1 MSPLSVLIQ
10 SVRSNYFEHYLI
22 YFTRFTDLT
31 GYDGGFTLG
40 HFWFIAVL
48 IIISCLACGVIKLI
62 DGISRNNR
70 KIMLTI
76 NCFIII
82 VAIAVFDV
90 AFWGKRIPA
99 YLCVYLLGY
108 YLFSSQEFI
117 KKLVKVKIVFVF
129 VFVLSSMMNAIL
141 FVYIEDYA
149 LLNNICNYLSYIT
162 GISALICLAKEYL
175 DYSNKVSR
183 YCARLSYVFY
193 IVHFPIVV
201 LCQYFISLTGV
212 GSVYNFVLSLLI
224 STILTCSVCCM
235 IEKNTVGILFLNSF
249 NEAVIGKILK
259 SHDLEFHELFI
270 AKPHVFISRK
280 HPLSGKTVITNE
292 ELEPYP
298 YLSFEQGEH
307 NSFYFS
313 EEIFSP
319 SERKKNIRVR
329 DRATLF
335 NLLIGLN
342 GYTVCSGVIDRK
354 LNGNGDY
361 SSRSM
366 ELNCKKDINFMFL
379 LEGIPASDHA
389 TFVRF
394 RSIHF
399 APCSKRILAEMSN
412 TLYDLGEI
420 SGENHFY

>member
-1 MSPLSVLIQ
+1 MNYLSILKQVKSQSEFSKTGEIIFMDSRVNYIDNLRTAIVSLLIIYHLGIAYNSWGEANYIFFERVNFIASIVVFISSWFMPLMFLLAGVSAAFSIKKRGYSDFIKERFTRLGIPLLFGITIINPIL
-10 SVRSNYFEHYLI
+10 SFIADKSHNGYEGNYFEHYLI

-235 IEKNTVGILFLNSF
+235 IEKNTVVSHLFGL
-249 NEAVIGKILK
+249 
-259 SHDLEFHELFI
+259 
-270 AKPHVFISRK
+270 RK
-280 HPLSGKTVITNE
+280 NKVS
-292 ELEPYP
+292 
-298 YLSFEQGEH
+298 
-307 NSFYFS
+307 
-313 EEIFSP
+313 
-319 SERKKNIRVR
+319 
-329 DRATLF
+329 
-335 NLLIGLN
+335 
-342 GYTVCSGVIDRK
+342 
-354 LNGNGDY
+354 
-361 SSRSM
+361 
-366 ELNCKKDINFMFL
+366 
-379 LEGIPASDHA
+379 
-389 TFVRF
+389 
-394 RSIHF
+394 
-399 APCSKRILAEMSN
+399 
-412 TLYDLGEI
+412 
-420 SGENHFY
+420 